1 MNYPGKELE
10 MFDKAY
16 FWRNYTYLLIKKFI
30 GKKILEV
37 GAGIGS
43 FTKIYIKENVNTT
56 LSEIDNFNYETLKKT
71 FKSQKN
77 VKVENKLIDQFNE
90 TFDTILYLSVLE
102 HIEND
107 KKEITDA
114 IEKLEYKGHLII
126 CVPAHNYMYSNF
138 DKEIGH
144 FRRYEMNFF
153 DTLNLKNANMSI
165 AGFGRSKFYWS
176 NLRGADL
183 SYASLR
189 DSHFFGVE
197 YDDNTI
203 FKGTWMTEI
212 YISDGGTFFEQCKI
226 KDRSVYISDRK
237 NKRKAER
244 DAIDYFTSK
253 GAKFDD

>member
-10 MFDKAY
+10 IFDKAS

-43 FTKIYIKENVNTT
+43 FTKIYIKENINATI
-56 LSEIDNFNYETLKKT
+56 SEIDKFNYESLKKT
-71 FKSQKN
+71 FNPEKN
-77 VKVENKLIDQFNE
+77 VKVENKLMQQFNE
-90 TFDTILYLSVLE
+90 TFDTIFYISVLE

-114 IEKLEYKGHLII
+114 IEKLEDKGHLII

-153 DTLNLKNANMSI
+153 DTLDLENANIKKKFFIDS
-165 AGFGRSKFYWS
+165 FGHLLYFLNKLLFSK
-176 NLRGADL
+176 
-183 SYASLR
+183 
-189 DSHFFGVE
+189 
-197 YDDNTI
+197 
-203 FKGTWMTEI
+203 EI
-212 YISDGGTFFEQCKI
+212 YPSKLKVFIWDKIFIPITYIIDFFSFYKFGKNIICIIQ
-226 KDRSVYISDRK
+226 K
-237 NKRKAER
+237 NKTK
-244 DAIDYFTSK
+244 
-253 GAKFDD
+253 